1 MGLQHSTG
9 KDGQLKPGSSHI
21 QSSRMDEEDSLLQ
34 KGIISPGCESLT
46 DVGTELH
53 RVEVRERLYPRGME
67 QLSGQ
72 QAQPPVPQ
80 LCHETAS
87 G

>member
-53 RVEVRERLYPRGME
+53 RVEVRERLYPRGHGAT
-67 QLSGQ
+67 LRAAG
-72 QAQPPVPQ
+72 
-80 LCHETAS
+80 TAPRATALP
-87 G
+87 